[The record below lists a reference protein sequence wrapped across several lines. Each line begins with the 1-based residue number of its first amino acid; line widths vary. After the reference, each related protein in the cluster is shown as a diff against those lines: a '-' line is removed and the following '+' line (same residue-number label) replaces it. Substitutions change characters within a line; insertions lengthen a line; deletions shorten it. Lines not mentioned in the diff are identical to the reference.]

1 MREKEES
8 AEVKKKKM
16 EEKVKGKG
24 GERLVGEGRRES

>member
-8 AEVKKKKM
+8 AEVKKNG
-16 EEKVKGKG
+16 EEKVKRKG